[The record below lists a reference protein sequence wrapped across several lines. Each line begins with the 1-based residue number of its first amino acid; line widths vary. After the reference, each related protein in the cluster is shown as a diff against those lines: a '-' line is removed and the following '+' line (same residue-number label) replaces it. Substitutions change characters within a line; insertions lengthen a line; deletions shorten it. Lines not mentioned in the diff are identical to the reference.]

1 MARVGVAP
9 PGRMPICRVLQSPFR
24 RSKNAVEAPAEGKAM
39 ADEDPVEA
47 AQVEIICL
55 CCGYHMLR
63 TAQRLRR
70 DTDIVC
76 PNCGTVVVREHEHT
90 DG

>member
-1 MARVGVAP
+1 
-9 PGRMPICRVLQSPFR
+9 
-24 RSKNAVEAPAEGKAM
+24 M
-39 ADEDPVEA
+39 ADDDPFA
-47 AQVEIICL
+47 ATQVEIICH

-76 PNCGTVVVREHEHT
+76 PNCGTVVPREGERD